1 MNNQLKNDAVEVKQA
16 MTNVATKKKE
26 IATGVVFSKDELTAL
41 ANTSK
46 PRGTG
51 VSTITITDK
60 ESFMRVHKATGSA
73 QVKLCLDAIARLC
86 ATSGGT
92 CTYDQFYADWEDNN
106 RHGYKQDATE
116 VFTHYWTSNGCQ
128 KALVKSTSLAD
139 TLINKALAFNS

>member
-1 MNNQLKNDAVEVKQA
+1 MNNQKKDAIEVKQA

-26 IATGVVFSKDELTAL
+26 IAKGVVFSQDELTQL

-46 PRGTG
+46 PRGSG
-51 VSTITITDK
+51 ISTITITDK
-60 ESFMRVHKATGSA
+60 DAFMRIHKATGSA
-73 QVKLCLDAIARLC
+73 QVRLCLDTLARLC

-106 RHGYKQDATE
+106 KHGYKQDATE

-139 TLINKALAFNS
+139 TLINQALAFNS

>member
-1 MNNQLKNDAVEVKQA
+1 MNNQKKDAIEVKQA

-26 IATGVVFSKDELTAL
+26 IATGVVFSQDELTQL

-46 PRGTG
+46 PRGSG
-51 VSTITITDK
+51 ISTITITDK
-60 ESFMRVHKATGSA
+60 DAFMRIHKATGSA
-73 QVKLCLDAIARLC
+73 QVRLCLDTLARLC

-128 KALVKSTSLAD
+128 KALIKSTSLAD
-139 TLINKALAFNS
+139 TLINQALAFNS